1 MSLLKIHRIFRKTK
15 LNLYMS
21 SKAQLHIKQEIKNG
35 VAIVRIDSPNSKV
48 NTLSKAVME
57 EVQQVLKN
65 ISSDASVT
73 SAVIISGKPGN
84 FIAGADIGMLE
95 SCKSKEEVMQLSKAG
110 QDVLN
115 EIESSPKPIVAAISG
130 TCLGGGLEVALASHY
145 RIAVKDKRTGLGL
158 PEVLLG
164 LLPGAGGTQRLPKL
178 ISLPNALD
186 MMLTGKTVRADK
198 AKKLGLVDLLVD
210 PLGPGSKSPEERTAE
225 YLEEVAV
232 KVAQD
237 LASKKLKIDRTR
249 PLMERL
255 MKYALSMQYIRDK
268 IFSKAKQQVMK
279 LTNGLYPAP
288 LKILEVVRTGV
299 EKGSSAGFAAEAEGF
314 GTLAM
319 TTHSK
324 ALIGLY
330 NGQTLCKKNRFGAP
344 ATKTK
349 TVAVLGAGL
358 MGAGVAQVSVDKSF
372 DVLLKDVTPDSLA
385 RGQNQIYKGLD
396 GAVKRKRISSHE
408 KDKYMSKL
416 NGVLNYDKFNNVDMV
431 IEAVFEDLNI
441 KHKVIKEVEKY
452 VPEHCII
459 ASNTSALPIHKI
471 AEASKNPEKVVGMH
485 YFSPVDKMQLLEV
498 ITTDKT
504 SKDTAAAA
512 VQVGLEQG
520 KIVIV
525 VKDRPGFY
533 TTRILNP
540 ILFESI
546 YMFQEGISPKE
557 LDKFTK
563 AFGFPVGGATLVD
576 EVGIDVATH
585 IGEHLGGIFGERF
598 YGKSDLNVMKSMV
611 AAGFLGRKSGKGV
624 FLYTPGVKDRDVN
637 PGAEDIFKKH
647 KVDSLKECTTE
658 ELQMRIIT
666 RCINEA
672 ILCLEE
678 GILANPLEGDI
689 GAVFGLG
696 FPPFLGGP
704 FRYTDTYGADKLV
717 KWMEQFSAIYGPQ
730 FTPCQLLLD
739 HAKDSSKKFHPSK

>member
-1 MSLLKIHRIFRKTK
+1 MMNRDE
-15 LNLYMS
+15 
-21 SKAQLHIKQEIKNG
+21 AELHFKQEIKNG
-35 VAIVRIDSPNSKV
+35 VAVLRLDSPNTEV
-48 NTLSKAVME
+48 NTLTEAVME
-57 EVQQVLKN
+57 EFRQLLKN
-65 ISSDASVT
+65 ISSDASIT

-84 FIAGADIGMLE
+84 FIAGANIGMIS
-95 SCKSKEEVMQLSKAG
+95 SCKSKEEVMRLSKAG
-110 QDVLN
+110 QDLLDEMEN
-115 EIESSPKPIVAAISG
+115 SSKPFVAAISG
-130 TCLGGGLEVALASHY
+130 TCLGGGLEVALATHY
-145 RIAVKDKRTGLGL
+145 RIAVNSKETGLSF

-186 MMLTGKTVRADK
+186 MMLTGKTVPADE
-198 AKKLGLVDLLVD
+198 AKELGLVDLLVD
-210 PLGPGSKSPEERTAE
+210 PLDSPEERTAE

-232 KVAQD
+232 NVAQD

-249 PLMERL
+249 PLMERI
-255 MKYALSMQYIRDK
+255 MNYVFSFQYIRDK
-268 IFSKAKQQVMK
+268 IFSKAKQQVMEK
-279 LTNGLYPAP
+279 TNGLYPAP
-288 LKILEVVRTGV
+288 LRILEVVRTGI
-299 EKGSSAGFAAEAEGF
+299 EKGSSAGFAAECEGF
-314 GTLAM
+314 GTLTM
-319 TTHSK
+319 TTHSR

-330 NGQTLCKKNRFGAP
+330 SGQTLCKKNRFGEP
-344 ATKTK
+344 ETKTK

-358 MGAGVAQVSVDKSF
+358 MGAGIAQVTVDKSF
-372 DVLLKDVTPDSLA
+372 DVLLKDDNPDSLA
-385 RGQNQIYKGLD
+385 RGQNQIYDGLD
-396 GAVKRKRISSHE
+396 GAVKSKRISSQE
-408 KDKYMSKL
+408 RDRYVSKL
-416 NGVLNYDKFNNVDMV
+416 NGVLNYDKFSNVDMV
-431 IEAVFEDLNI
+431 IEAVSDDLNI
-441 KHKVIKEVEKY
+441 KHKVIKEMEKY

-485 YFSPVDKMQLLEV
+485 YFSPVDEMQLLEI

-520 KIVIV
+520 KLVIV

-540 ILFESI
+540 IIFESI
-546 YMFQEGISPKE
+546 YMLQEGISPKE

-563 AFGFPVGGATLVD
+563 AFGFAVGGATLID

-585 IGEHLGGIFGERF
+585 SGEHLGGIFGERF

-611 AAGFLGRKSGKGV
+611 AAGFLGRKSGKGL

-637 PGAEDIFKKH
+637 PGAGDIFKKH

-739 HAKDSSKKFHPSK
+739 HAKDPSKKFHPPGKISFFL